1 MRAPRATGVSAT
13 RTPPTQCGIGGTP
26 SAGRRERERAA
37 TSRGAARAPCSAAS
51 RANHAPR
58 RRSAPAATRI
68 SESAAAR
75 RGRARKRGGAR
86 CARAARRLL
95 GYTHV
100 RTARRSR
107 SARALRHAAFAADP
121 DEGGPGRDTPFRGV
135 GRGAGGSTTLTAAGL
150 PPARRPVNRRPSHAV
165 RVTNRGLEERQVSR
179 AQHSMPQGRRPRDHS
194 YDLNGPCFGEKL
206 SETWTRTATTP
217 DKTERR
223 AQASP
228 SWSFKPWA
236 AGVGAGC
243 VGPGQARG
251 QTQSRLATWPTR
263 DPAFGAEVIDAAQVT
278 ACAFQATGILGTC

>member
-13 RTPPTQCGIGGTP
+13 RTQPTQRGIGRT
-26 SAGRRERERAA
+26 SRARRRERGSAGGDLEGSGAR
-37 TSRGAARAPCSAAS
+37 SVFRGEPCQISPPDGEMRQPPRVS
-51 RANHAPR
+51 PSPPR
-58 RRSAPAATRI
+58 RGEEEQGS
-68 SESAAAR
+68 
-75 RGRARKRGGAR
+75 GGER

-95 GYTHV
+95 GGTHV
-100 RTARRSR
+100 QTARRSR

-223 AQASP
+223 AQVSP
-228 SWSFKPWA
+228 PWSFKPWA

-243 VGPGQARG
+243 VGPGPARAQTRSRSWRLG
-251 QTQSRLATWPTR
+251 QPATRPL
-263 DPAFGAEVIDAAQVT
+263 D
-278 ACAFQATGILGTC
+278 LK